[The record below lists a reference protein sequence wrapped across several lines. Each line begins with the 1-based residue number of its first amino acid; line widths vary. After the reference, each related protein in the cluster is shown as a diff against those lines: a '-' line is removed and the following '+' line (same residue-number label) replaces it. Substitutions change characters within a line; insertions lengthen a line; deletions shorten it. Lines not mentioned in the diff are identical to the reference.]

1 MFVQDGI
8 NNYELTSEEIT
19 YNKKKEELFSTGK
32 TEAIIESKYNFE
44 GENILFLLKSKQL
57 SSESKIK
64 IFIQH
69 EKDLN
74 GEYNLDP
81 LMIKEV
87 ILSWVD
93 KDPPKPNL
101 IS

>member
-1 MFVQDGI
+1 MCIRD
-8 NNYELTSEEIT
+8 
-19 YNKKKEELFSTGK
+19 
-32 TEAIIESKYNFE
+32 SK
-44 GENILFLLKSKQL
+44 LLGF
-57 SSESKIK
+57 SESKIK
-64 IFIQH
+64 IFIEN

>member
-1 MFVQDGI
+1 MNGNGSPLLGIDGGGNGGWQKDFNTWSNNFVQIKLNSDKDFPKKFKAKLLGF
-8 NNYELTSEEIT
+8 SE
-19 YNKKKEELFSTGK
+19 N
-32 TEAIIESKYNFE
+32 
-44 GENILFLLKSKQL
+44 
-57 SSESKIK
+57 KIK
-64 IFIQH
+64 IFI
-69 EKDLN
+69 EDESNLK